1 MAKEEAERE
10 AEFTKHLQEIEFQ
23 ASRVRQIGRH
33 ARETI
38 GDILQEKSL
47 DLLGA
52 MVGFFSGSLLY
63 YRHGFFGLL
72 PLYK

>member
-10 AEFTKHLQEIEFQ
+10 AEFNKHLQEIEFQ

-38 GDILQEKSL
+38 GDILPEKSL

-52 MVGFFSGSLLY
+52 MVGFFFRKSTLLSTRILRSAASL
-63 YRHGFFGLL
+63 
-72 PLYK
+72 